1 MKYKE
6 MLDFALYLGKTQGND
21 SEAWK
26 KAMRSVNQLMELMGP
41 YQLAMGNG
49 EYRPISPEAYA
60 KIEAVFDEAVANVNE
75 YAQEPLE
82 GPEDEARKQLMKNF
96 NKEFLAKSYVE
107 YKNVK
112 PNPNESL
119 HDSMEHF
126 RYQNVELTGAELQR
140 LGGNLNSRVQL
151 NIDLDGVST
160 RGVFTKR
167 TSYDPQGQFDEIL
180 GELKTKYGKFAS
192 FFDAMH
198 DDPEFLRGGLFGND
212 PALFYNPAENVVYD
226 SDPQRREQAVW
237 NYHDSVGVDGYAGV
251 EREFNKYAADP
262 DFFNALFD
270 YSLKAQKLSTNITV
284 SEQLLGLKP
293 GENIDG
299 RNSAMSSVA
308 NLLGV
313 SDLIA
318 KSKQLAVK
326 MPNGEFQTGTF
337 MEFVESKDITHID
350 SIDEMRVL
358 GLDAYED
365 PAVKVQLANLQV
377 LDYVCGNVDRHM
389 GNMLYQFDPETH
401 KLVGVKGIDND
412 ASFTKKRLANSS
424 SLSQLPSINRMRVID
439 QDMAAKLLTIDDGAL
454 SATLHGYGLSQ
465 EEIEAAQDR
474 LHHLQNAVRAAEVFD
489 PEKGLDPYLDSNESG
504 LVIVKTEDWAK
515 LSLQDLRAGNNDFGK
530 IIGVQD
536 MLSTDSMVTDA
547 MKQEAECSKRS
558 LKSMLNPQNSA
569 DLLASARSHKPALGV
584 SQRYKNVLDAM
595 AAYQNAPSP
604 EDPLHSE
611 GHEKWQRLSDL
622 RNAVNAYKQEKIGL
636 GHLNPDGTPSPEMK
650 GKALSRIEDV
660 DKIGKFADL
669 LDQQRK
675 SAIAAE
681 RNLQE
686 AERKQAELEAFKAL
700 PPDEQKIILEQ
711 RKAHEQYLNQDLS
724 VRIQNSL
731 AEEEASFESFE
742 ESDLSQEHN
751 LSVGAVDPNN

>member
-6 MLDFALYLGKTQGND
+6 MLDFALFLGKTQGTD

-26 KAMRSVNQLMELMGP
+26 KAMRCVNQLMELMGP

-49 EYRPISPEAYA
+49 EYRPISPEAYV
-60 KIEAVFDEAVANVNE
+60 KIEATFDEAVASVNE
-75 YAQEPLE
+75 YAQEPIE
-82 GPEDEARKQLMKNF
+82 GPEDETRKQLMKNF
-96 NKEFLAKSYVE
+96 NKEFLAKSYIE

-126 RYQNVELTGAELQR
+126 RYQNVELTDAELQR
-140 LGGNLNSRVQL
+140 VGGNLNSRVQL
-151 NIDLDGVST
+151 NIDLNGVST
-160 RGVFTKR
+160 RGVFTKH
-167 TSYDPQGQFDEIL
+167 TSYDPQGQFDAIL
-180 GELKTKYGKFAS
+180 GELKGKYGKFAS
-192 FFDAMH
+192 FFDAMRN
-198 DDPEFLRGGLFGND
+198 DPEFLRDGLLGND
-212 PALFYNPAENVVYD
+212 SALFYNPAENLSHD
-226 SDPQRREQAVW
+226 SDPQRREQALW
-237 NYHDSVGVDGYAGV
+237 NYHDSVGMNGFAGV
-251 EREFNKYAADP
+251 EEEFNKYVSDP
-262 DFFNALFD
+262 DFFNAMFE
-270 YSLKAQKLSTNITV
+270 YSLKAEKLSTNITV
-284 SEQLLGLKP
+284 SEQLLGLKQ

-318 KSKQLAVK
+318 KSQQVAVK
-326 MPNGEFQTGTF
+326 MPSGEFQTGTF
-337 MEFVESKDITHID
+337 MDFVESKDVSHID

-365 PAVKVQLANLQV
+365 PGVKVQLANLQV

-389 GNMLYQFDPETH
+389 GNMLYKFDPETH
-401 KLVGVKGIDND
+401 KLVSIKGIDND
-412 ASFTKKRLANSS
+412 ASFTKRRLANST

-454 SATLHGYGLSQ
+454 AATLHGYGLSQ

-474 LHHLQNAVRAAEVFD
+474 LHHLQDAVREADVFD
-489 PEKGLDPYLDSNESG
+489 PEKGLEPYLDSNESG

-515 LSLQDLRAGNNDFGK
+515 LSLNDLRAGNNDFGK
-530 IIGVQD
+530 IIGVQE
-536 MLSTDSMVTDA
+536 MLTTDSMVTDA
-547 MKQEAECSKRS
+547 MKQEAECSKRT

-569 DLLASARSHKPALGV
+569 DLLISARSHKPAFGV
-584 SQRYKNVLDAM
+584 SQRYKNVLAAM
-595 AAYQNAPSP
+595 EAYQNAPAP
-604 EDPLHSE
+604 EDPLHSD

-622 RNAVNAYKQEKIGL
+622 SNAVNAYKQEKIEI
-636 GHLNPDGTPSPEMK
+636 GHLRPDGSPSPEMK

-669 LDQQRK
+669 LEKQRK
-675 SAIAAE
+675 SAVSAQQ
-681 RNLQE
+681 NLQD

-731 AEEEASFESFE
+731 AEEEPPLEPFEDI
-742 ESDLSQEHN
+742 DLSQEHN